1 MATDA
6 AAEKAFYEARY
17 AAFLRLPTGDLCFT
31 PQGFLADLEDPR
43 KEVYERRELYRATL
57 TALGRLALRDQRVL
71 DYGCG
76 TGDFGL
82 WMATAERA
90 RVTFLDLSE
99 NAVDVCLR
107 RAAASGVAE
116 RCDGVA
122 RDAADLSCFP
132 DAAFDLVY
140 GCASL
145 HHTIKYP
152 GAWNELLRVL
162 KPGGHLVLTET
173 YGNNPLLNAL
183 RRWNWKREGLAEE
196 QGEDVIFNDEHVAIL
211 RQSFAEVR
219 LQPMGILS
227 MAKRALRGR
236 FHQPPAR
243 LLLALLKAADT
254 ALLRLLPPLQRHCGE
269 VLVVARGRQSPLTAS
284 R

>member
-6 AAEKAFYEARY
+6 AAEKAYYEARY
-17 AAFLRLPTGDLCFT
+17 AAFLHLPAGDLRFT
-31 PQGFLADLEDPR
+31 PGGFLADLENPA

-57 TALGRLALRDQRVL
+57 TALGRLGLRDQHVL

-99 NAVDVCLR
+99 NAVAVCLR
-107 RAAASGVAE
+107 RAEASGVAE
-116 RCDGVA
+116 RCEGVA
-122 RDAADLSCFP
+122 RDAADLSCFT
-132 DAAFDLVY
+132 DATFDLVY

-152 GAWNELLRVL
+152 GAWKELLRVL
-162 KPGGHLVLTET
+162 KPGGALVLTET
-173 YGNNPLLNAL
+173 YGNNRLLNAL

-196 QGEDVIFNDEHVAIL
+196 QGEDVIFNEEHVAIL
-211 RQSFAEVR
+211 RESFEDVQV
-219 LQPMGILS
+219 QPMGLLS
-227 MAKRALRGR
+227 MAKRAMRGR
-236 FHQPPAR
+236 FRQGGIR
-243 LLLALLKAADT
+243 ALLGLLRAAD
-254 ALLRLLPPLQRHCGE
+254 AVLLRLFPPLGRQCGE
-269 VLVVARGRQSPLTAS
+269 VLVVARGRRRQ
-284 R
+284 